1 MIAVIFFVDLSG
13 FNMMLDEAPTCNRM
27 EESLKLFDAIC
38 NSQWFRNTF
47 MILFFNK
54 MDLFREKLQTI
65 KFGDHVPGYY
75 GSLHFH
81 FYFSFFYLFFFF
93 F

>member
-1 MIAVIFFVDLSG
+1 
-13 FNMMLDEAPTCNRM
+13 MMLDEAPTCNRM

-75 GSLHFH
+75 GLFS
-81 FYFSFFYLFFFF
+81 FYFLLIFILYFTINSN
-93 F
+93 